1 VLYQYL
7 KNISFNIYIYKET
20 PRGKEKEEE
29 PDIEWFSK
37 RDASLLTSAL

>member
-1 VLYQYL
+1 MCYINIQ
-7 KNISFNIYIYKET
+7 KNISFNIYKET